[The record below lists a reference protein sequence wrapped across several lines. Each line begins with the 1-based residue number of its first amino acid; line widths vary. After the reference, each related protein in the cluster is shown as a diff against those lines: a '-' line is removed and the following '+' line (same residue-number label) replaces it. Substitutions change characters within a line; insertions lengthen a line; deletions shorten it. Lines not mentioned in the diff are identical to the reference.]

1 MHIANTYCLHTIHK
15 KSLDELYSFRHI
27 IYSPITT
34 SIKNE
39 YAHRVNQNISED
51 YPDDW
56 NMPPAAVVTLILT
69 ADKQTLLIY
78 F

>member
-1 MHIANTYCLHTIHK
+1 MLLYTYCLHIPFV
-15 KSLDELYSFRHI
+15 KSLGKLNSLRHM

-34 SIKNE
+34 LIKNK

-51 YPDDW
+51 YPGDW
-56 NMPPAAVVTLILT
+56 NVPPAAVVTFILT
-69 ADKQTLLIY
+69 LDKQTLSIH